1 MSVELYNQHAAISEL
16 QQVEDEMI
24 DQLKLMAEFGSK
36 FFPELMDLCR
46 MTNDPDYD
54 QDGKLHL
61 VTLSM
66 KINQF
71 CSFAAFCKRGKEL
84 FRQLSIYAKPCTDLL
99 NDYESKLEKEEMIS
113 HKMIPGKR

>member
-24 DQLKLMAEFGSK
+24 DQLKLMGEFGKK

-54 QDGKLHL
+54 QDGEFLIQQYFQHL
-61 VTLSM
+61 IYCFS
-66 KINQF
+66 
-71 CSFAAFCKRGKEL
+71 AFCKRGKEL

-99 NDYESKLEKEEMIS
+99 DDYESKLEKEEMIS
-113 HKMIPGKR
+113 HKMNPGKR

>member
-24 DQLKLMAEFGSK
+24 DQLKLMGEFGKK
-36 FFPELMDLCR
+36 FFPELMELCR

-54 QDGKLHL
+54 QDGKCCMLIIGVSSALTYHFL
-61 VTLSM
+61 
-66 KINQF
+66 
-71 CSFAAFCKRGKEL
+71 AFCKRGKEL

-99 NDYESKLEKEEMIS
+99 DDYESKLEKEEMIS
-113 HKMIPGKR
+113 HKMNPSKR

>member
-24 DQLKLMAEFGSK
+24 DQLKLMAEFGNK

-54 QDGKLHL
+54 QDGKI
-61 VTLSM
+61 T
-66 KINQF
+66 
-71 CSFAAFCKRGKEL
+71 A
-84 FRQLSIYAKPCTDLL
+84 
-99 NDYESKLEKEEMIS
+99 NDY
-113 HKMIPGKR
+113 KRLKTTKKIYSSLLQARQGAFPTTLNLR